1 MQKTS
6 RTNGHEEHWEGAA
19 RQKPNDLLRAL
30 RRIIRSV
37 DVRSKYVARAVG
49 LTTPQIVVLQGI
61 RDLTDVTSSSLS
73 AYVSLSPATVT
84 TILDN
89 LQARG
94 FVSRERSQTDR
105 RVVHPRLTEAG
116 TEVLEAALPH
126 MHDDF
131 AAAFEALSDEE
142 RLETVRSFERIAGI
156 MEDLAVRKK
165 AHEIPQKAGSRRS
178 PSS

>member
-1 MQKTS
+1 MGKTVAPAS
-6 RTNGHEEHWEGAA
+6 GDTGRRTASAE
-19 RQKPNDLLRAL
+19 LLRAL

-37 DVRSKYVARAVG
+37 DVRSKHVAREVG

-105 RVVHPRLTEAG
+105 RVVHPRLTDAG
-116 TEVLEAALPH
+116 SEVLAAALPH

-131 AAAFEALSDEE
+131 AEAFRDLPEAEQADTVAA
-142 RLETVRSFERIAGI
+142 FERIATL
-156 MEDLAVRKK
+156 MERLAAEKK
-165 AHEIPQKAGSRRS
+165 AGAAAQSAGSRRS
-178 PSS
+178 PS

>member
-1 MQKTS
+1 MGKTQS
-6 RTNGHEEHWEGAA
+6 IRRLEDQGRHADPA
-19 RQKPNDLLRAL
+19 DLLRAL

-37 DVRSKYVARAVG
+37 DVRSKRVARAVG

-61 RDLTDVTSSSLS
+61 RDLTNVTSSSLS

-105 RVVHPRLTEAG
+105 RVVHPRLTDEG
-116 TEVLEAALPH
+116 SEVLAAALPH

-131 AAAFEALSDEE
+131 AAAFEALPEDERAE
-142 RLETVRSFERIAGI
+142 AVVSFERIAEL
-156 MEDLAVRKK
+156 MEALAAKKK
-165 AHEIPQKAGSRRS
+165 AEEAAQSAGSRRS
-178 PSS
+178 PS

>member
-1 MQKTS
+1 MDHS
-6 RTNGHEEHWEGAA
+6 RSSGGKEPQAPA
-19 RQKPNDLLRAL
+19 DLLRAL

-37 DVRSKYVARAVG
+37 DIRSKYVARAVG

-61 RDLTDVTSSSLS
+61 RDLTNVTSSSLS

-94 FVSRERSQTDR
+94 FVSRERSQSDR
-105 RVVHPRLTEAG
+105 RVVHPRLTDAG
-116 TEVLEAALPH
+116 HDVLAAALPH

-131 AAAFEALSDEE
+131 AEAFEAMPEE
-142 RLETVRSFERIAGI
+142 QRVETVAAFRRIADL
-156 MEDLAVRKK
+156 MEKLAAEKK
-165 AHEIPQKAGSRRS
+165 SANPPSPQSAGSRRS
-178 PSS
+178 P